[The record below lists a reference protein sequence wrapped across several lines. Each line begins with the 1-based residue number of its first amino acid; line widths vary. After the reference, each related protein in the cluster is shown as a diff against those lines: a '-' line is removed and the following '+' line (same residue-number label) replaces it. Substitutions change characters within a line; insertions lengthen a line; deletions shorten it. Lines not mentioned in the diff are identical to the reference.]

1 MNASKWLWLICLLS
15 FNSAIWAAPLHKA
28 YAPLL
33 KNIAYSPLEELH
45 IIGLDVDGDK
55 NWRWATW
62 SDSSKEGSA
71 VNLMLLMKVKKNV
84 VITWG
89 VNKQDAYEPMIIR
102 IVNWRFGQHPIVA
115 FTYRLGAQA
124 QQIEL
129 YGLDEKNR
137 PLLLD
142 TQLGEQ
148 IEWRIGTQGQTVLSL
163 YNKPDG
169 HLIPI
174 CYSWQKEKRHLELLP
189 CP

>member
-1 MNASKWLWLICLLS
+1 MNAGRCLLLICLLHFS
-15 FNSAIWAAPLHKA
+15 LANWAA
-28 YAPLL
+28 APHTGYSQLL

-55 NWRWATW
+55 DWRWATW
-62 SDSSKEGSA
+62 SDSSQEGSS
-71 VNLMLLMKVKKNV
+71 VNLMLLMKTKKHV

-89 VNKQDAYEPMIIR
+89 VNKQDAYEPTLNR
-102 IVNWRFGQHPIVA
+102 IVNWQFGQHPILA

-124 QQIEL
+124 QQVEL

-148 IEWRIGTQGQTVLSL
+148 IEWRIGIQGQTVLSV
-163 YNKPDG
+163 YSKPDG
-169 HLIPI
+169 HLIPT
-174 CYSWQKEKRHLELLP
+174 CYSWQKEKRHLEPVP